1 MWRRPLSALAVI
13 GLVTAGCSGDDDG
26 DSAGSGEGDGG
37 SITLWTV
44 YDTADRIATMEQ
56 VLADFTAESG
66 VDVELVGV
74 SAPDLSQ
81 AMVSAAAAG
90 DLPDVVVHGVE
101 LAAGWVAEGIL
112 DSAVASELIDE
123 LGTDTFNESALNL
136 IRVEDAEGEYATVP
150 SDGWGQMIF
159 YRTDLFDAAGL
170 EEPTSYEAVLTAAEQ
185 LNGQNGG
192 SGFAIGSTG
201 GDGFTMQV
209 FEHVALAND
218 CQLVD
223 DEGEVTLDSPECEE
237 AIQFYV
243 DLAQYAPTGAG
254 DVDTTRANY
263 LAGQTAMTSWSPH
276 LLDELAGLFPDTP
289 LTCAECANDQQWLVD
304 RTTMLPL
311 FQGPSGDEPTQF
323 GLTINLGITTSA
335 DTEPASE
342 LVRYLLGD
350 GYMGFL
356 SISPEGR
363 FPMRTG
369 PEAGDTSYVD
379 GWTGLA
385 VGSGQEQLSVGELYG
400 DDAVQTITEGATGFE
415 RWGFPQGQGAL
426 VTAMYGDL
434 ELTNILRDALDG
446 TITAAEAAA
455 QMDES
460 ATQLQSELG

>member
-13 GLVTAGCSGDDDG
+13 GLVAAGCSGDDDG
-26 DSAGSGEGDGG
+26 DSAGSGEGGGG

-44 YDTADRIATMEQ
+44 YDTADRIARMEQ
-56 VLADFTAESG
+56 VLADFTEQSG
-66 VDVELVGV
+66 IDVELVGV

-101 LAAGWVAEGIL
+101 LAAGWVGEGIL
-112 DSAVASELIDE
+112 DAAAASELIDE
-123 LGTDTFNESALNL
+123 LGTDTFNESALDL

-159 YRTDLFDAAGL
+159 YRDDLFEAAGL
-170 EEPTSYEAVLTAAEQ
+170 EEPTTYESTLAAAEA
-185 LNGQNGG
+185 LNGQNGI
-192 SGFAIGSTG
+192 SGFAIGSSG

-223 DEGEVTLDSPECEE
+223 DEGEVTLDSPECVE

-289 LTCAECANDQQWLVD
+289 LTCAECAADQQWLVD

-323 GLTINLGITTSA
+323 GLTINLGITASA
-335 DTEPASE
+335 DIEPAKE

-363 FPMRTG
+363 FPMRNG
-369 PEAGDTSYVD
+369 PEAGDTTYVD
-379 GWTGLA
+379 GWTELA
-385 VGSGQEQLSVGELYG
+385 VGSGTQTVTVGELYG
-400 DDAVQTITEGATGFE
+400 QEAIDTIAEGATGFE

-434 ELTNILRDALDG
+434 ELTNILREALDG
-446 TITAAEAAA
+446 TLTAEEAATR
-455 QMDES
+455 MDES
-460 ATQLQSELG
+460 ASQLAAELG

>member
-1 MWRRPLSALAVI
+1 MWRRPLTALAVI
-13 GLVTAGCSGDDDG
+13 GLVATGCSGDDD
-26 DSAGSGEGDGG
+26 SAGSGEDGGG

-44 YDTADRIATMEQ
+44 YDTADRIATMQQ
-56 VLADFTAESG
+56 VLAEFTEQSG
-66 VDVELVGV
+66 IDVELVGV

-101 LAAGWVAEGIL
+101 LAAGWVDEGIL

-123 LGTDTFNESALNL
+123 LGTDTFNESALDL
-136 IRVEDAEGEYATVP
+136 IRVDAEGEYASVP

-159 YRTDLFDAAGL
+159 YRTDLFEAAGL
-170 EEPTSYEAVLTAAEQ
+170 EEPASYDSVLAAAET
-185 LNGQNGG
+185 LNGQDGV
-192 SGFAIGSTG
+192 SGFALGSTG

-223 DEGEVTLDSPECEE
+223 DDGEVTLDSAECEE

-289 LTCAECANDQQWLVD
+289 LTCAECGADQQWLVD

-311 FQGPSGDEPTQF
+311 FEGPSGDQPTQF
-323 GLTINLGITTSA
+323 GLTINLGITSSA
-335 DTEPASE
+335 DTEPAKE
-342 LVRYLLGD
+342 LVRHLLGD
-350 GYMGFL
+350 GYLGFL

-363 FPMRTG
+363 FPMRNG
-369 PEAGDTSYVD
+369 PEADDTSYVD
-379 GWTGLA
+379 GWSELA
-385 VGSGQEQLSVGELYG
+385 VGSGQAQLSVGELYG
-400 DDAVQTITEGATGFE
+400 DEAVQTIAEGATGFE

-446 TITAAEAAA
+446 TLTPAEAAA

-460 ATQLQSELG
+460 ATRLQSELG

>member
-13 GLVTAGCSGDDDG
+13 GLVAAGCSDDDDG
-26 DSAGSGEGDGG
+26 SAGSGEDGGG

-44 YDTADRIATMEQ
+44 YDTADRIATMQQ
-56 VLADFTAESG
+56 VLADFTEQSG
-66 VDVELVGV
+66 IDVELVGV

-112 DSAVASELIDE
+112 DAAVASELIDE
-123 LGTDTFNESALNL
+123 LGSDTFNESALDL

-159 YRTDLFDAAGL
+159 YRDDLFEAAGL
-170 EEPTSYEAVLTAAEQ
+170 EPPTTYESTLTAAEA
-185 LNGQNGG
+185 LNGQGG
-192 SGFAIGSTG
+192 ISGFAIGSSG

-209 FEHVALAND
+209 FEHVALANG

-223 DEGEVTLDSPECEE
+223 DEGEVTLDSPECVE

-276 LLDELAGLFPDTP
+276 LLDELAGLFRDTP
-289 LTCAECANDQQWLVD
+289 LTCAECASDQQWLVD

-311 FQGPSGDEPTQF
+311 FQGPSADEPTQF
-323 GLTINLGITTSA
+323 GLTINLGITSSA
-335 DTEPASE
+335 DTEPAKE

-363 FPMRTG
+363 FPMRNG
-369 PEAGDTSYVD
+369 PEAGDTTYVD
-379 GWTGLA
+379 GWTELA
-385 VGSGQEQLSVGELYG
+385 VGSGTQTVTVGELYG
-400 DDAVQTITEGATGFE
+400 QEAIDTIAEGATGFE

-434 ELTNILRDALDG
+434 ELTNILREALDG
-446 TITAAEAAA
+446 SLTAEEAATR
-455 QMDES
+455 MDES
-460 ATQLQSELG
+460 ASQLAAELG

>member
-13 GLVTAGCSGDDDG
+13 GLVAAGCSGDDDG
-26 DSAGSGEGDGG
+26 DSAGSGEGGG

-44 YDTADRIATMEQ
+44 YDTADRIATMQQ
-56 VLADFTAESG
+56 VLADFTEQSG
-66 VDVELVGV
+66 IDVELVGV

-101 LAAGWVAEGIL
+101 LAAGWVGEGIL

-123 LGTDTFNESALNL
+123 FGADTFNESALDL

-159 YRTDLFDAAGL
+159 YRTDLFEAAGM
-170 EEPTSYEAVLTAAEQ
+170 EEPTTYENAIAAAEA
-185 LNGQNGG
+185 LNGQNGV
-192 SGFAIGSTG
+192 SGFAVGSSG

-223 DEGEVTLDSPECEE
+223 DQGEVTLDSSECEE

-289 LTCAECANDQQWLVD
+289 LTCAECAADQQWLVD

-335 DTEPASE
+335 DTEPAKE

-363 FPMRTG
+363 FPMRNG

-379 GWTGLA
+379 GWTELA
-385 VGSGQEQLSVGELYG
+385 VGSGTQTVTVGELYG
-400 DDAVQTITEGATGFE
+400 QEAIDTIAEGATGFE

-446 TITAAEAAA
+446 AITSAEAAA

-460 ATQLQSELG
+460 ASRLQAELG

>member
-1 MWRRPLSALAVI
+1 MWRRPLTALAVI
-13 GLVTAGCSGDDDG
+13 GLVAAGCSGDDGG
-26 DSAGSGEGDGG
+26 DSAGSGEGGG

-44 YDTADRIATMEQ
+44 YDTADRMATMQQ
-56 VLADFTAESG
+56 VLADFTEQSG
-66 VDVELVGV
+66 IDVELVGV
-74 SAPDLSQ
+74 SAPDLTQ

-101 LAAGWVAEGIL
+101 VAAGWVDEGIL
-112 DSAVASELIDE
+112 DTVVASELIDE
-123 LGTDTFNESALNL
+123 LGTDTFNESALDL
-136 IRVEDAEGEYATVP
+136 IRVEDAEGEYASVP

-159 YRTDLFDAAGL
+159 YRTDLFEAAGL
-170 EEPTSYEAVLTAAEQ
+170 EPPTDYENVLAAAEA
-185 LNGQNGG
+185 LNGQDGS
-192 SGFAIGSTG
+192 SGFALGSTG

-223 DEGEVTLDSPECEE
+223 DDGEVTLDSPECEE
-237 AIQFYV
+237 AIEFYV

-289 LTCAECANDQQWLVD
+289 LTCAECAADQQWLVD
-304 RTTMLPL
+304 RTTILPL
-311 FQGPSGDEPTQF
+311 FQGPSGDQPTQF
-323 GLTINLGITTSA
+323 GLTINLGITSSA
-335 DTEPASE
+335 DTEPSKE

-363 FPMRTG
+363 FPMRNG

-379 GWTGLA
+379 GWSGLA
-385 VGSGQEQLSVGELYG
+385 VGAGQEQLSVGELYG

-446 TITAAEAAA
+446 TLTPAEAAA

-460 ATQLQSELG
+460 ATQLQSELS

>member
-1 MWRRPLSALAVI
+1 MWRRPLGALAVMA
-13 GLVTAGCSGDDDG
+13 LLAAGCSDDDG
-26 DSAGSGEGDGG
+26 GGSGDGDGG
-37 SITLWTV
+37 AITLWTV
-44 YDTADRIATMEQ
+44 YDTSDRIAKMRP
-56 VLADFTAESG
+56 VLADFTEQTG
-66 VDVELVGV
+66 IEVELVGV

-81 AMVSAAAAG
+81 AMVSSAAAG

-101 LAAGWVAEGIL
+101 LAAGWVDEGIL
-112 DSAVASELIDE
+112 DPAAASDLIDE
-123 LGTDTFNESALNL
+123 LGAETFNESALDL
-136 IRVEDAEGEYATVP
+136 ARVDSDEGEYATVP

-159 YRTDLFDAAGL
+159 YRSDLFDAAGL
-170 EEPTSYEAVLTAAEQ
+170 EPPETFEQVLSAAEQ
-185 LNGQNGG
+185 LHGQDGVL
-192 SGFAIGSTG
+192 GFALGSSG

-223 DEGEVTLDSPECEE
+223 DGGEVTLDSPECVE

-243 DLAQYAPTGAG
+243 DLNEYAPTGAG
-254 DVDTTRANY
+254 NVDTTRANY
-263 LAGQTAMTSWSPH
+263 LAGQAAMVSWSPH

-289 LTCAECANDQQWLVD
+289 LTCDECANDQQWLVD

-323 GLTINLGITTSA
+323 GLTINLGITSSA
-335 DTEPASE
+335 DTEPSKE

-356 SISPEGR
+356 SISAEGR
-363 FPMRTG
+363 FPMRNGTE
-369 PEAGDTSYVD
+369 PDDTTYVD
-379 GWTGLA
+379 GWTDLP
-385 VGSGQEQLSVGELYG
+385 VGSGDNTASVGELYG
-400 DDAVQTITEGATGFE
+400 QEAVDTIATGATGFE
-415 RWGFPQGQGAL
+415 RWGFAQGQGAL

-446 TITAAEAAA
+446 TITPEEAAT